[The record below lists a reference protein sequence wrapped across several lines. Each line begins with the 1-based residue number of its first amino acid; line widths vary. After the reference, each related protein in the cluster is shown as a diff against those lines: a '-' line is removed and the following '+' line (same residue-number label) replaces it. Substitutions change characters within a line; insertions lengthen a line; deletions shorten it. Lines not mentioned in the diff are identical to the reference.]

1 MIRSNPSSTSIFII
15 AKLVQPLIR
24 HAYLTATASNHPHR
38 RARPVVVPNSAP
50 LWRIY
55 SPLCPKSSVGNT
67 PLPTLVQYA
76 LAIPIT
82 CSISRG
88 ASPVPLHAPEAV
100 VFIPTEAA
108 LSSPRAWASALSS
121 APYLVV
127 IGDGALKPYKAFMSI
142 IDGVIFSPVPRR
154 LSSAFITQDREKAVS
169 LVSAAAEDAKDAI
182 TIILER

>member
-1 MIRSNPSSTSIFII
+1 METRSRSARNATLSFPSKMIFRSRKKEDERVRIAVEASSLFVPIGKSFKVSDSKEASRII
-15 AKLVQPLIR
+15 R
-24 HAYLTATASNHPHR
+24 EES
-38 RARPVVVPNSAP
+38 
-50 LWRIY
+50 
-55 SPLCPKSSVGNT
+55 
-67 PLPTLVQYA
+67 
-76 LAIPIT
+76 
-82 CSISRG
+82 
-88 ASPVPLHAPEAV
+88 PEAV

-108 LSSPRAWASALSS
+108 LSSPRAWASASSS

>member
-1 MIRSNPSSTSIFII
+1 METRSRSARNATLSFPSKMIFRSRKKEDERVRIAVEASSLFVPIGKSFKVSDSKEASRII
-15 AKLVQPLIR
+15 R
-24 HAYLTATASNHPHR
+24 EES
-38 RARPVVVPNSAP
+38 
-50 LWRIY
+50 
-55 SPLCPKSSVGNT
+55 
-67 PLPTLVQYA
+67 
-76 LAIPIT
+76 
-82 CSISRG
+82 
-88 ASPVPLHAPEAV
+88 PEAV

-169 LVSAAAEDAKDAI
+169 LVSAASEDAKDAI

>member
-1 MIRSNPSSTSIFII
+1 MGTRSRSARNATLSFPSKMIFRSRKKEDERVRIAVEASSLFVPIGKSFKVSDSKEASRII
-15 AKLVQPLIR
+15 R
-24 HAYLTATASNHPHR
+24 EES
-38 RARPVVVPNSAP
+38 
-50 LWRIY
+50 
-55 SPLCPKSSVGNT
+55 
-67 PLPTLVQYA
+67 
-76 LAIPIT
+76 
-82 CSISRG
+82 
-88 ASPVPLHAPEAV
+88 PEAV

-169 LVSAAAEDAKDAI
+169 LVSAASEDAKDAI

>member
-1 MIRSNPSSTSIFII
+1 METRSRSARNATLSFPSKMIFRSRKKEDERVRIAVEASSLFVPIGKSFKVSDSKEASRII
-15 AKLVQPLIR
+15 R
-24 HAYLTATASNHPHR
+24 EES
-38 RARPVVVPNSAP
+38 
-50 LWRIY
+50 
-55 SPLCPKSSVGNT
+55 
-67 PLPTLVQYA
+67 
-76 LAIPIT
+76 
-82 CSISRG
+82 
-88 ASPVPLHAPEAV
+88 PEAV

-169 LVSAAAEDAKDAI
+169 LVSAASEEAKDAI